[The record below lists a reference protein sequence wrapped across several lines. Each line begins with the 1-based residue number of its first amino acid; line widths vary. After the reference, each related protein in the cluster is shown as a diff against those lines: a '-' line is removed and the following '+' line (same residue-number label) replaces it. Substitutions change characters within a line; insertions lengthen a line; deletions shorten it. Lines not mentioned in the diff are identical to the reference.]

1 MDNIL
6 EAAKFIDYNA
16 ETGEVKHLLRKNS
29 NGSFDKDG
37 YLIIKI
43 KGKQYKAHRLAYA
56 KYHNCIPNGVI
67 DHINR
72 IPSDNRI
79 INLRDTTQHQN
90 CLNVIRKPNHKTGI
104 IGVYLDNTNGL
115 KKKYA
120 TKILNKTYRFYTL
133 QEAIDFRKNINYAI

>member
-6 EAAKFIDYNA
+6 EAAKCIDYNP
-16 ETGEVKHLLRKNS
+16 ETGEIKHLLRKNA

-56 KYHNCIPNGVI
+56 KYYNCIPDGVV

-72 IPSDNRI
+72 TRTDNRI
-79 INLRDTTQHQN
+79 SNLRDTTQHQN
-90 CLNVIRKPNHKTGI
+90 CLNVIRKPNDKTGI

-115 KKKYA
+115 KKKFA
-120 TKILNKTYRFYTL
+120 TKILSKTYRFNTL
-133 QEAIDFRKNINYAI
+133 QEAIDFRKNLNYAI